1 MRFVA
6 AVKADY
12 YEVLGVTRDADDEAI
27 QKAFQ
32 AAARELHPDV
42 SDSAEAEGRL
52 RELAEAY
59 SVLSKPAARLL
70 YDRYG
75 YRGRGSAAFDEA
87 LMDAEEPGI
96 PGESIHLP
104 LELEP
109 VEAAEGTSRT
119 VQFEVARPC
128 MTCSGPNT
136 TGEPDPNC
144 ASCGGSGREFV
155 ERLLKV
161 RTPPGIDTG
170 TLLRVSGEGD
180 AGDRGG
186 VPGDLLLE
194 VIVLLE
200 PHDRRFLRYASLAL
214 FLCAL
219 GLLIAYVLLG

>member
-1 MRFVA
+1 
-6 AVKADY
+6 
-12 YEVLGVTRDADDEAI
+12 
-27 QKAFQ
+27 
-32 AAARELHPDV
+32 
-42 SDSAEAEGRL
+42 
-52 RELAEAY
+52 
-59 SVLSKPAARLL
+59 
-70 YDRYG
+70 
-75 YRGRGSAAFDEA
+75 
-87 LMDAEEPGI
+87 
-96 PGESIHLP
+96 
-104 LELEP
+104 
-109 VEAAEGTSRT
+109 
-119 VQFEVARPC
+119 